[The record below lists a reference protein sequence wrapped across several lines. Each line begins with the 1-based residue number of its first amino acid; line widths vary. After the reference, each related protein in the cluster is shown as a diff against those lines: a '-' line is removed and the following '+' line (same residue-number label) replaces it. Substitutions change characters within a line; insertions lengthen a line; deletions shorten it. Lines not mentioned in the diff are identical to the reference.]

1 MDYPDVFFNFFPTC
15 CKMANKTC
23 ILEKQKQK
31 QTNKKTTTTNKP
43 QTKPTTKK
51 L

>member
-23 ILEKQKQK
+23 ILEK
-31 QTNKKTTTTNKP
+31 TTTTNKP
-43 QTKPTTKK
+43 QTKPTTKNFK
-51 L
+51 NK

>member
-31 QTNKKTTTTNKP
+31 TTNKP
-43 QTKPTTKK
+43 QTKPTTKNFK
-51 L
+51 NK